1 MIWCQHNGL
10 VFEATHMPMEK
21 THQVVWDILI
31 DYRRLEWQSILLDLE
46 KAPGV
51 AYEDALRELGEV

>member
-1 MIWCQHNGL
+1 MVWSLKLPTCQWK
-10 VFEATHMPMEK
+10 K